1 MLSHYVTVAIAL
13 LTTHYPLSSPLWAAI
28 LVCQQRTQ
36 LILNHRC
43 LPLAASSTAPSCQ
56 RHVEARLVLC
66 HRLATLH
73 FPCPSNTITVS
84 AAAAAALGFAAYHY
98 GGFPQLLAAVQG
110 TARARLPRAPFKEEQ
125 LLRHVYARAAENNP
139 QSVLDV
145 MDDFGWKIP
154 VDDGRRRPE
163 GRHPPPGG
171 GNRAPKVAV
180 EAGAYCGYSAV
191 LIGAQLPPD
200 GHLYSVEIVP
210 LHAAIATKVVE
221 YAGLRDKVTVLVGTL
236 DSRLSALRSVHGVRA
251 IDLLFIDHDK
261 RAYLSDLKRV
271 EASGLLVK
279 GSVVVA
285 DNVIYPGAPDYLGLR
300 ARPRGPHLPHH
311 HARGQGGV
319 RGRGQEHE
327 DAVAVSVRL
336 Q

>member
-1 MLSHYVTVAIAL
+1 MSKPGSSSVTDSLLSIFRAH
-13 LTTHYPLSSPLWAAI
+13 P
-28 LVCQQRTQ
+28 
-36 LILNHRC
+36 
-43 LPLAASSTAPSCQ
+43 
-56 RHVEARLVLC
+56 
-66 HRLATLH
+66 
-73 FPCPSNTITVS
+73 NTITVS

-145 MDDFGWKIP
+145 MDDFGWKIQWMMA
-154 VDDGRRRPE
+154 VGDQKGAILRRE
-163 GRHPPPGG
+163 VA
-171 GNRAPKVAV
+171 NRAPKVAV

-200 GHLYSVEIVP
+200 GHLYSVEIDP

-285 DNVIYPGAPDYLGLR
+285 DNVIYPGAPDYLDYVHGLE
-300 ARPRGPHLPHH
+300 
-311 HARGQGGV
+311 
-319 RGRGQEHE
+319 GRTYRTTMHE
-327 DAVAVSVRL
+327 AKVEYGDEGRNTRDAVAVSVRL